1 MDNNNNVIKISFKD
15 QVLVCDEELMFEYL
29 KILNE
34 EFIDSVEPVNIQLK
48 YLKLSNCEIVKINGK
63 SKELP
68 F

>member
-34 EFIDSVEPVNIQLK
+34 EFI
-48 YLKLSNCEIVKINGK
+48 EIVKINGK